1 MFIELDYDLQKTMYK
16 ENKKE
21 KTKTKTKKKNCE
33 TRIRLIFTMIL
44 QRQKRSQMN
53 KVHKKK
59 Q

>member
-21 KTKTKTKKKNCE
+21 KTKTKKKNCE

-59 Q
+59 L